1 MVVRMR
7 WEQPLA
13 VLPTAPLKWA
23 IKELVVAASGS
34 CCSRLEGYARL
45 WWTTEVGL
53 KMHRD
58 WVPKVTACGEFSPK
72 RAWKRAAECVC
83 VCVKV
88 PLLYGVRAP
97 NLANTSVPAARSQV
111 ESLLAVGCPGGR
123 VPSFR
128 IAKCAGTGPCSPL
141 KHNKTSNHANTKS
154 PKWIERIWKIQK
166 CQKYVRRGVKCLQ
179 CKIARKQKPNQNC
192 TAHCPRKIPEKKSS
206 AKNPANQ
213 KR

>member
-1 MVVRMR
+1 MSHQRAGGR
-7 WEQPLA
+7 RIRQLLFEA
-13 VLPTAPLKWA
+13 RRIRTA
-23 IKELVVAASGS
+23 LVDDGSLIENASGLS
-34 CCSRLEGYARL
+34 AESDCVWWILAEESVEESRGVR
-45 WWTTEVGL
+45 
-53 KMHRD
+53 
-58 WVPKVTACGEFSPK
+58 
-72 RAWKRAAECVC
+72 VC

-128 IAKCAGTGPCSPL
+128 IAKCAGTRPCSPL

-192 TAHCPRKIPEKKSS
+192 TAHCPRKIPEKKAQLKSQEI
-206 AKNPANQ
+206 KKDN
-213 KR
+213 K